1 MNFPINVNKIRQVRI
16 ISMKKIVLSITAI
29 GLLFGAS
36 SVKADEGMWQPN
48 QLPTIAKQLT
58 KAGLKLNPND
68 LTDLTGF
75 PMGAIVSLGGCTAS
89 FVSDKGLVA
98 TNHHCVYGSVQYN
111 STAENNLLKNGFLA
125 KSFKE
130 ELPATPGSRIYVTE
144 EINEVTQLVKA
155 NLTDNMSG
163 SERYKAIDKSSK
175 TLVAACEDDD
185 RYRCSVVNFHGGL
198 EYYLFKQLTIRD
210 VRLVHAPAS
219 SVGKYGG
226 DIDNWMWPRHT
237 GDYGFYR
244 AYVGKDGQPAD
255 YSKDNVPYE
264 PKHHLKVNKSSV
276 DDGDYI
282 MVLGYPGRTN
292 RYRTAYEVDNQFT
305 WVYPQAKAYREEII
319 DLIHQHSETGSEARI
334 KYESTLAGLANY
346 AKNYGSMIHSFNK
359 GSFYS
364 RKQALESDID
374 SSGQGLFAWINPQ
387 RVLALAGA
395 AGAQKEIAPLAMVG
409 VNSMRNIA
417 IGMGTAKGINRFKFV
432 IDMPKTG
439 FRGFIPTVQHSPSFK
454 LAGKTDFIVT
464 LGLPSKAD
472 FVSIESS
479 SGAMASSTKMQGYY
493 DFKKA
498 FSEKVG
504 IEIEDVFAILGQ
516 DINFASDESGVY
528 TALRLK
534 DEKKFNEVLAKLVKT
549 FDLKH
554 EIRTISGQEYHHLL
568 LSTFQSVMAE
578 EIEASS
584 VANDPD
590 NGRLLMRFLN
600 IPSHLYWQQED
611 GYLIMASVPQ
621 VLMDRHYASPQIS
634 AAEWYEKEQ
643 RIDPKGALFMATMRN
658 KGVPASMY
666 RARLAVL
673 ASLGDAVGRPV
684 DLFSLP
690 TVREAN
696 LPKEGAFGVKLTSAE
711 DQLALEFAFESNPA
725 EVLFAGNAYAG
736 VMMTGVLAS
745 IAIPA
750 YEDYLIRAKV
760 NMGLA
765 AATRLKNE
773 LQLFKLE
780 NNHYPIF
787 TQV

>member
-1 MNFPINVNKIRQVRI
+1 MRIRLPVLFISLALLTSCQGKQESQKTVVAKKAENTAHILTPRAVELSAKHLLEKSYLRDVLPESAYIYARVPNFWSLLGGAVGNVFDKALASKPYEKAISSIKEGFSKEVIPELPKDARAFVALLLGHTTSPIEVIAMTPAVEEKSPFPNVL
-16 ISMKKIVLSITAI
+16 LSVAVDFKDI
-29 GLLFGAS
+29 AS
-36 SVKADEGMWQPN
+36 LN
-48 QLPTIAKQLT
+48 QLLKIFAAKASALTIEKEIQADGIGEIKID
-58 KAGLKLNPND
+58 GLKVQLKFD
-68 LTDLTGF
+68 LAAHRLF
-75 PMGAIVSLGGCTAS
+75 VLGGMKLQ
-89 FVSDKGLVA
+89 D
-98 TNHHCVYGSVQYN
+98 N
-111 STAENNLLKNGFLA
+111 SLSETLKLLKPNTA
-125 KSFKE
+125 HAMKS
-130 ELPATPGSRIYVTE
+130 
-144 EINEVTQLVKA
+144 
-155 NLTDNMSG
+155 
-163 SERYKAIDKSSK
+163 
-175 TLVAACEDDD
+175 
-185 RYRCSVVNFHGGL
+185 
-198 EYYLFKQLTIRD
+198 
-210 VRLVHAPAS
+210 
-219 SVGKYGG
+219 
-226 DIDNWMWPRHT
+226 
-237 GDYGFYR
+237 
-244 AYVGKDGQPAD
+244 
-255 YSKDNVPYE
+255 
-264 PKHHLKVNKSSV
+264 
-276 DDGDYI
+276 
-282 MVLGYPGRTN
+282 
-292 RYRTAYEVDNQFT
+292 
-305 WVYPQAKAYREEII
+305 
-319 DLIHQHSETGSEARI
+319 
-334 KYESTLAGLANY
+334 
-346 AKNYGSMIHSFNK
+346 
-359 GSFYS
+359 
-364 RKQALESDID
+364 LESDID

-504 IEIEDVFAILGQ
+504 IEIEDIFAILGQ

-554 EIRTISGQEYHHLL
+554 ETRTISGQEYHHLL
-568 LSTFQSVMAE
+568 LSTFQSVMAK

-584 VANDPD
+584 LANDPD

-673 ASLGDAVGRPV
+673 AYLGDAVGRPV

-780 NNHYPIF
+780 NNHYPTIEEASNLNQKKWSNKDYQLSIDLGTGDIIVRF
-787 TQV
+787 NHKRLTHDLVLVKPEGSEAKWKCETDIPRKFLSSMCK